1 MPSSIISPVLS
12 EIIEIN
18 WMWLESI
25 SPVNW
30 KNQSVV
36 KKAKITEI
44 PPNDVI
50 FFSPGLEIWLELGLR
65 GNLIKN
71 KVMVKE
77 IIKARRYPII
87 KISPGIGID
96 WISFNK
102 VGK

>member
-1 MPSSIISPVLS
+1 M
-12 EIIEIN
+12 
-18 WMWLESI
+18 MFF
-25 SPVNW
+25 
-30 KNQSVV
+30 
-36 KKAKITEI
+36 
-44 PPNDVI
+44 

-96 WISFNK
+96 LNII
-102 VGK
+102 